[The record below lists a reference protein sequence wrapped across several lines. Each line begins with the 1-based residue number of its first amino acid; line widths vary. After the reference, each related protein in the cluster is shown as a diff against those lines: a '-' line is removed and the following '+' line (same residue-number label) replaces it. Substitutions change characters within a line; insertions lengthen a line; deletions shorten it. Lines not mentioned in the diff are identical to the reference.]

1 MPWMQNRRTILK
13 AGLLGSALLAAGG
26 IGLALRKGEPRE
38 PAGALLCLD
47 ARAFSTLAAA
57 AEVLVPGGD
66 GFPAPGEVQVA
77 EKIDIFLSDCHPGVQ
92 QEVQQLLA
100 LLENAFA
107 GLLLDG
113 RMECFSACDR
123 PTRERV
129 LASWQTAR
137 NPLLRSAFKALH
149 GFCSGTYWSS
159 PQVSALAGYSG
170 PQPWLLQARERL
182 GAAGTL

>member
-1 MPWMQNRRTILK
+1 MLQRRTILK
-13 AGLLGSALLAAGG
+13 AGLFGSAVLALGG
-26 IGLALRKGEPRE
+26 VGLALRSGTPRT
-38 PAGALLCLD
+38 PRSTLRCLD
-47 ARAFSTLAAA
+47 ERAFSTLAAA

-66 GFPAPGEVQVA
+66 GMPLPDEVQVA
-77 EKIDIFLSDCHPGVQ
+77 EKIDLFLSDCHPGVQ

-107 GLLLDG
+107 ELLLDG
-113 RMECFSACDR
+113 RIECFSSCDR

-159 PQVSALAGYSG
+159 PEVAALAGYPG
-170 PQPWLLQARERL
+170 PQPWLLEARQRM
-182 GAAGTL
+182 GAAGSP